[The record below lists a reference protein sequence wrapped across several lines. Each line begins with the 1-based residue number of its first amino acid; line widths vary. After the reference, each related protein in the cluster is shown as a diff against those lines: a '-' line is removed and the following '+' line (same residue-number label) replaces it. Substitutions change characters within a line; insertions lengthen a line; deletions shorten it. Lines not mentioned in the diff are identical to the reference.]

1 MNLQQHIT
9 KCPLMV
15 VPCPNYCVDDET
27 GIVTKMERKLVNKH
41 LRDTCIMRTVP
52 CKYCSFPVRPCD
64 RAFHNSQECEG
75 VLELCSITPVV
86 CAFSKLGCGMLF
98 DMEATME
105 QHLKDDCDYHAKLVQ
120 GNYGATKRVQDEQ
133 ADKISSLQRE
143 NCKLKQE
150 LTRIHSPIKTQSY
163 RDFEWTIC
171 GVDDKIVRRERCY
184 SDPFNVGLYKF
195 QAFVDWNVQGSR
207 KCIGLYT
214 NIMRGE
220 SDERLD
226 WPLMYRAT
234 VSLKNLLSQGGN
246 YVKSFEVGKKCVEG
260 EREKRYV
267 GYGLSNFISVGDL
280 LNTKFCKLG
289 TVKIE
294 VSISTIV

>member
-1 MNLQQHIT
+1 MSRIHT
-9 KCPLMV
+9 FH
-15 VPCPNYCVDDET
+15 DET
-27 GIVTKMERKLVNKH
+27 RRIGRKG
-41 LRDTCIMRTVP
+41 T
-52 CKYCSFPVRPCD
+52 
-64 RAFHNSQECEG
+64 
-75 VLELCSITPVV
+75 
-86 CAFSKLGCGMLF
+86 
-98 DMEATME
+98 
-105 QHLKDDCDYHAKLVQ
+105 
-120 GNYGATKRVQDEQ
+120 EQ
-133 ADKISSLQRE
+133 ADKISTTF
-143 NCKLKQE
+143 KLKQE